1 MKTSV
6 DNKRK
11 QWYNIDIKDERE
23 KLEKMKIQEL
33 LKNKKIRI
41 YGRYV
46 NYLGTTGIYK
56 VSFYD
61 VLQGNIPSYYPE
73 DFKEILKS
81 LKDYYELSEDELR
94 MDLKEENL
102 LIEVVE
108 ANAGS
113 DKYLLKD
120 GAWITPRITDPVIFI
135 KNVEIID
142 NLSK

>member
-1 MKTSV
+1 
-6 DNKRK
+6 
-11 QWYNIDIKDERE
+11 
-23 KLEKMKIQEL
+23 MKIQEL
-33 LKNKKIRI
+33 LKNPKIRI

-46 NYLGTTGIYK
+46 NYLGATGINK

-61 VLQGNIPSYYPE
+61 ILKGNIPSYYPE

-81 LKDYYELSEDELR
+81 LKDYYEFSEDELR

-102 LIEVVE
+102 LIEVIE

-135 KNVEIID
+135 KNVEITD
-142 NLSK
+142 NLSKKDYLQIAFPVNLSDVMNKYYNL

>member
-1 MKTSV
+1 
-6 DNKRK
+6 
-11 QWYNIDIKDERE
+11 
-23 KLEKMKIQEL
+23 MKIQEL
-33 LKNKKIRI
+33 LKKPKIRI

-46 NYLGTTGIYK
+46 NYLGDTGIYK

-61 VLQGNIPSYYPE
+61 ILQGNIPSYYPE

-81 LKDYYELSEDELR
+81 LKDYYEFSEDELR
-94 MDLKEENL
+94 MDLKEGNL
-102 LIEVVE
+102 LIEVIE

-135 KNVEIID
+135 KNVEITD
-142 NLSK
+142 NLSKKDYLQIAFPVNLSDVMNKYYNL

>member
-1 MKTSV
+1 
-6 DNKRK
+6 
-11 QWYNIDIKDERE
+11 
-23 KLEKMKIQEL
+23 MKIQEL
-33 LKNKKIRI
+33 LKNPKIRI

-46 NYLGTTGIYK
+46 NYLGDTGIYK

-61 VLQGNIPSYYPE
+61 ILKWNITYHYPE

-81 LKDYYELSEDELR
+81 LKDYYEFSEDELR
-94 MDLKEENL
+94 MDLKEEKL
-102 LIEVVE
+102 LIEVIE

-120 GAWITPRITDPVIFI
+120 GAWVTPRITDPIIFI

-142 NLSK
+142 NLSKKVYLHITFPVNLSDVMNKYYNISKK